1 MDHEHVILLMN
12 VIAFLQMYKYLLNA
26 LHPPNVYVLDLS
38 PASTKCTH
46 DVAIKFFAGMWKFDR
61 ATALT
66 IASSS
71 TQSGHPDRATS

>member
-12 VIAFLQMYKYLLNA
+12 VIAFLQMYKYLRNA

-46 DVAIKFFAGMWKFDR
+46 DIAIKFFVGM
-61 ATALT
+61 
-66 IASSS
+66 
-71 TQSGHPDRATS
+71 